1 MKYIYTSPDCPN
13 CETLKNSYKKN
24 NTNFEERSSDRI
36 KNPQDFI
43 DQEALIQ
50 ASLQNMT
57 LPVEIE
63 T

>member
-24 NTNFEERSSDRI
+24 KNNFEERSSDRI

-43 DQEALIQ
+43 DQEMGAFDYDKEPCVIG
-50 ASLQNMT
+50 
-57 LPVEIE
+57 
-63 T
+63 